1 MNKFIG
7 FLICCLFTGMMWA
20 CDDEE
25 TVRVPM
31 LSLGSSAFKTLENIT
46 PFRIPV
52 TLSMPATQP
61 VTVTGFIK
69 SENGA
74 REGVDYHFVSREIVI
89 PAGKSNGYFEMDI
102 TDYPEY
108 RPDREFEFEVVGVK
122 GAKLATPD
130 VCRVT
135 IMSNEGEPV
144 LGFVNTLTTVS
155 EEMPQLSMEVKTD
168 RTWDEEVSFRLRI
181 LPDKSTAVYGE
192 HYLVDTTQVYVIP
205 AGDTVVTVPVTI
217 VDDIELNGDRYFE
230 VEIYENQHSVLSSV
244 YATMKVTIRDDEEP
258 VYVCFDKTSISAI
271 ESDGAV
277 WLPVRVKGAS
287 RVPVTVT
294 LELRG
299 GTAVEGTDFTI
310 EQRELTLPKGRYLDS
325 VRIDFIDNEVYDLDR
340 NLLIGFAAVEGA
352 VLDSQDTL
360 AEVKI
365 MNDDFDFAQLYEDLM
380 GEWTLTI
387 PSGANLPSSVTV
399 TVSGGDTPAEE
410 DENYLKYLVVHCD
423 KFIQSSYPAKWRLS
437 YDATTGAL
445 AIVLGEVI
453 LEKELTFNGGA
464 SAKYYKWTRP
474 WSTDADPDDFTPVD
488 IYPSKDYKTLKF
500 DSSVSIRG
508 AGYNDN
514 GDRVVWWV
522 TMSNA
527 VMSRNN

>member
-7 FLICCLFTGMMWA
+7 FWIGCLFAGMMWA
-20 CDDEE
+20 CDDETTE
-25 TVRVPM
+25 QVPA

-52 TLSMPATQP
+52 SLSVPATQP

-74 REGVDYHFVSREIVI
+74 KEGVDYHFVAREIVI
-89 PAGKSNGYFEMDI
+89 PEGKSNGYFEMDI

-144 LGFVNTLTTVS
+144 LGFANTLATVG
-155 EEMPQLSMEVKTD
+155 EEMQQLSVEVKTD
-168 RTWDEEVSFRLRI
+168 RLWNEEVSFRLRI
-181 LPDKSTAVYGE
+181 LPEKSTAVYGE
-192 HYLVDTTQVYVIP
+192 HYSVDTTRGYVIP
-205 AGDTVVTVPVTI
+205 AGDTAVTIPVTI
-217 VDDIELNGDRYFE
+217 EDDIELNGDRYFE
-230 VEIYENQHSVLSSV
+230 VEIYENRHSVLSSV

-258 VYVCFDKTSISAI
+258 VYVCFDRTSASAI
-271 ESDGAV
+271 ESDGGV

-294 LELRG
+294 LEVRG
-299 GTAVEGTDFTI
+299 GTAEEGTDFTF
-310 EQRELTLPKGRYLDS
+310 EQRELTLPVGKLLDS

-340 NLLIGFAAVEGA
+340 NLLVGFASVEGA
-352 VLDSQDTL
+352 VLDAQDTL

-365 MNDDFDFAQLYEDLM
+365 MNDDFEFAQLYEDLM

-387 PSGANLPSSVTV
+387 PAGANLPSSVSV
-399 TVSGGDTPAEE
+399 IVSGGDTPAEE
-410 DENYLKYLVVHCD
+410 DENYLKYLVVRCD
-423 KFIQSSYPAKWRLS
+423 KFGENNFPAKWRLS
-437 YDATTGAL
+437 YDVETGAM
-445 AIVLGEVI
+445 AVVLGEVI
-453 LEKELTFNGGA
+453 TEKVNFGG
-464 SAKYYKWTRP
+464 SYGMIDIKWVRP
-474 WSTDADPDDFTPVD
+474 WNSDADPDDFTPVN
-488 IYPSKDYKTLKF
+488 IFPSKDYKTLTF
-500 DSSVSIRG
+500 DPQMTIRG
-508 AGYNDN
+508 AGYYAN
-514 GDRVVWWV
+514 GERALWWL
-522 TMSNA
+522 TMSKA
-527 VMSRNN
+527 VMSR